1 MNFPDDDPDILEK
14 VLSIMYRGNHDDGY
28 YGKMAGSHTAVT
40 MTTKELRKSA
50 EGGSRSYGRH
60 EPDFDASLAIYHEYQ
75 EDRPAEMVERM
86 LQCIQDS
93 LYINM
98 MGYRFQC
105 NLVIEISDARY
116 FEVFETY
123 LDAGSN
129 FQPHEFRAIAE
140 YIDELYTN
148 TPPDAPLRWGT
159 CNLIKN
165 FTKQNPEEAKKLRSA
180 VAGVIRAHP
189 AFREDMTLLG
199 LGSA

>member
-1 MNFPDDDPDILEK
+1 
-14 VLSIMYRGNHDDGY
+14 
-28 YGKMAGSHTAVT
+28 MASSHTAVT
-40 MTTKELRKSA
+40 MTSKELRKSA
-50 EGGSRSYGRH
+50 EGGRRSYGRH
-60 EPDFDASLAIYHEYQ
+60 EPDFDASWPIIQEYE
-75 EDRPAEMVERM
+75 EDRPAEIVERM

-93 LYINM
+93 LYINI
-98 MGYRFQC
+98 MGHRFQC

-116 FEVFETY
+116 FEVMETY

-165 FTKQNPEEAKKLRSA
+165 FTKQKPEEAKKLGAA
-180 VAGVIRAHP
+180 VADVIRAHP
-189 AFREDMTLLG
+189 AFLEGMRR
-199 LGSA
+199 